1 MPLRHTSTARVCYI
15 RAVSSDGGV
24 LCDTAAAC
32 LCGGTYVHAG
42 NLPAD
47 GVLEATITS
56 SYVAEVTN
64 TFGTTTGFATGD
76 VICVDQSAVGSTI
89 LVPIQNGGDAAH
101 VVPPPPDG
109 GTCVPNFAYTV
120 LLDDGGRPLACN
132 DGTES
137 SLALTEQQAVAA
149 MRASDCTAS
158 LGAIDSQWTKSAC
171 QSSSGCNA
179 SAAPATFGAAATA
192 LVVVLAFNRLRSRF
206 RP

>member
-1 MPLRHTSTARVCYI
+1 M
-15 RAVSSDGGV
+15 SDGGQQ
-24 LCDTAAAC
+24 CDIAAAC
-32 LCGGTYVHAG
+32 LCGGTYIHAG

-56 SYVAEVTN
+56 SYVAQVTS

-76 VICVDQSAVGSTI
+76 VICVDQSAVGASI
-89 LVPIQNGGDAAH
+89 LVPVQSGSDAAH

-137 SLALTEQQAVAA
+137 SLALTEQQAVTA
-149 MRASDCTAS
+149 MRASNCTAS
-158 LGAIDSQWTKSAC
+158 LGAIDSHWTESAC
-171 QSSSGCNA
+171 QTSGGCNA
-179 SAAPATFGAAATA
+179 SAAPATFGVTVAI
-192 LVVVLAFNRLRSRF
+192 VVIAIAVRF
-206 RP
+206 VAMRRAGASKKRDFTV